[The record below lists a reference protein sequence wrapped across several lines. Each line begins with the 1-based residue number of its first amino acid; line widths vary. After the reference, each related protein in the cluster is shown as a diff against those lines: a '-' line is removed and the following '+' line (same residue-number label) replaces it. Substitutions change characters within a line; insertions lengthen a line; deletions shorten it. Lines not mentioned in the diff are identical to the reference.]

1 MKSVKKIA
9 IKLLDDLPEEKLKET
24 ITFMKFLQQ
33 KEEWEATEEI
43 LSDKKLKAAWKKGKK
58 EVENRETEDWEGVKK
73 RLFNNV
79 TDRLSVKN

>member
-9 IKLLDDLPEEKLKET
+9 VKLLDDLPEEKLKET

-43 LSDKKLKAAWKKGKK
+43 LSNKNLKAAWKKGKK

>member
-24 ITFMKFLQQ
+24 ITFIKFLQQ

-43 LSDKKLKAAWKKGKK
+43 LSNKKLKAAWKKGKR
-58 EVENRETEDWEGVKK
+58 EVETRKTEDWESVKK
-73 RLFNNV
+73 RLFTNKGKSLKNV
-79 TDRLSVKN
+79 